1 MSREVT
7 PAGAKDLH
15 GKTGDT
21 ERKGEHKKELER
33 GDRRSK
39 RKRQTLQQVMEKT
52 PRGLGGP

>member
-1 MSREVT
+1 MGT
-7 PAGAKDLH
+7 QWLWGAL
-15 GKTGDT
+15 
-21 ERKGEHKKELER
+21 ERKGGQQKELER